1 MSCFGWVL
9 TCFSRFP
16 HLHQPSHQHTC
27 FSLQRSVVA
36 AFSAPATEKAQL
48 DIVSQQWW
56 VGRLLLVALSMGM
69 QKIPVIVLLGM
80 FKVEHVR

>member
-1 MSCFGWVL
+1 
-9 TCFSRFP
+9 
-16 HLHQPSHQHTC
+16 
-27 FSLQRSVVA
+27 VVA

>member
-1 MSCFGWVL
+1 M
-9 TCFSRFP
+9 
-16 HLHQPSHQHTC
+16 
-27 FSLQRSVVA
+27 
-36 AFSAPATEKAQL
+36 AQL

-69 QKIPVIVLLGM
+69 QKIPVIVLLGL